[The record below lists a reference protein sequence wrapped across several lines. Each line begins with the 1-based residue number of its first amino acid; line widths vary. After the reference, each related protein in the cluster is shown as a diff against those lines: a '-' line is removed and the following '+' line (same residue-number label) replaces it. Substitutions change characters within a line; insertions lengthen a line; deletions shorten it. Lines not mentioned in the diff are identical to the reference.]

1 MMTRVSHR
9 RRGVARALM
18 VEAERFAFER
28 GRTLLTLDTAADDG
42 AGSPPLRGTQTAAP
56 CEV

>member
-1 MMTRVSHR
+1 M
-9 RRGVARALM
+9 L
-18 VEAERFAFER
+18 EAERIAFER
-28 GRTLLTLDTAADDG
+28 GRTLLTLDTAPDG